1 MTEEQKSFT
10 VKDRRHFTSDGQT
23 REPDAEEKA
32 QEEPAPPSA
41 AQQPTPP
48 AAQEP
53 APPPK
58 NDREMAGMP
67 PAPGGAIDFGQ
78 FILSLGAQA
87 GMLLGGPVEG
97 VSAQEALAEGR
108 SLIGILEM
116 LRDKTEGRRTPREE
130 EVLEGLLYE
139 LRMAYV
145 ARAREAGE

>member
-23 REPDAEEKA
+23 REPDAEERA
-32 QEEPAPPSA
+32 QEA
-41 AQQPTPP
+41 
-48 AAQEP
+48 P
-53 APPPK
+53 APPPTAQPK
-58 NDREMAGMP
+58 APSPAKDKGVAGES
-67 PAPGGAIDFGQ
+67 PAPGTPVDFAQ
-78 FILSLGAQA
+78 FVLSLGAQA
-87 GMLLGGPVEG
+87 GMLLGAPVEG
-97 VSAQEALAEGR
+97 VSAQEALSEAR

-116 LRDKTEGRRTPREE
+116 LRDKTEGRRTPGEE